1 MITSVHTHPAS
12 VGLLVVLL
20 TACGA
25 RESSEHHTVRD
36 SAGVTIVTSS
46 QPRWTS
52 EQAWTL
58 SPSPSLEIG
67 MTDGAPEYQFYR
79 VEGAQR
85 LDNGRIVVAD
95 AGSGEVRLFDGAG
108 RFIKSSGGQ
117 GEAPGEYRQ
126 ITAIGRGPAD
136 SIWVYDF
143 GLRRFTVLNGDCETV
158 RTVSVGGTLSAV
170 GAVGRLPD
178 GSFVV
183 KEGWSA
189 TTHEGAQPGLVRDP
203 VAVVRI
209 EPDGSHHDTI
219 TTVAGR
225 EIFISTEDGRAVM
238 SAPLFAR
245 SSSAV
250 IRGNAVF
257 VGDQT
262 ALEISLYSV
271 AGTVEQIFR
280 APGVDLGL
288 TGAIVER
295 YREDLLTREPEDR
308 RAMVR
313 RHYDA
318 MEVPPS
324 RPAYGGLLI
333 DADGNLW
340 TGEYV
345 RYPAQPVVWTV
356 FSAAGELLGEVRVP
370 QRFKVLEIGSDWII
384 GVGRD
389 EFDVEHVRLY
399 GIQKE

>member
-1 MITSVHTHPAS
+1 
-12 VGLLVVLL
+12 
-20 TACGA
+20 
-25 RESSEHHTVRD
+25 
-36 SAGVTIVTSS
+36 
-46 QPRWTS
+46 
-52 EQAWTL
+52 
-58 SPSPSLEIG
+58 
-67 MTDGAPEYQFYR
+67 
-79 VEGAQR
+79 
-85 LDNGRIVVAD
+85 
-95 AGSGEVRLFDGAG
+95 
-108 RFIKSSGGQ
+108 
-117 GEAPGEYRQ
+117 
-126 ITAIGRGPAD
+126 
-136 SIWVYDF
+136 
-143 GLRRFTVLNGDCETV
+143 
-158 RTVSVGGTLSAV
+158 
-170 GAVGRLPD
+170 
-178 GSFVV
+178 
-183 KEGWSA
+183 
-189 TTHEGAQPGLVRDP
+189 LVRDP

-356 FSAAGELLGEVRVP
+356 FWAAGELLGEVRVP